1 VLSTLSPSPPQPRR
15 RLVSTRQHKDPRS
28 AAPSPVSRSSGSGG
42 LRVIR
47 GEGQRRPDEPLTSR
61 DAVARVLMEA
71 GADLLL
77 RRISPERAKEIERQV
92 DRALELFDRVDAN
105 PLVLPVLRRHL
116 DGLEALMRETRERRS
131 VRRGG

>member
-1 VLSTLSPSPPQPRR
+1 M
-15 RLVSTRQHKDPRS
+15 STRQHMQPLS
-28 AAPSPVSRSSGSGG
+28 AAPQNSRAAGPG

-77 RRISPERAKEIERQV
+77 RRISPARAEEIERQV
-92 DRALELFDRVDAN
+92 DRALELFDRVEAN

-116 DGLEALMRETRERRS
+116 DALDALMRETRERRPS
-131 VRRGG
+131 RRGG

>member
-1 VLSTLSPSPPQPRR
+1 M
-15 RLVSTRQHKDPRS
+15 STRQHKEPLP
-28 AAPSPVSRSSGSGG
+28 ALPSTPSRGAGPG

-47 GEGQRRPDEPLTSR
+47 GEGQRRQDEPLTSR

-77 RRISPERAKEIERQV
+77 RRISSARAEEIERQV

-105 PLVLPVLRRHL
+105 PLVMPVLRRHL
-116 DGLEALMRETRERRS
+116 DALEALMRETRERRS
-131 VRRGG
+131 SRRGG